1 MTIKVTLEKVK
12 AKNFEIEI
20 FGMGYVGFP
29 LAVRLSSSGFRV
41 LGIDTDTNR
50 IQRILKNSLR
60 ESELNLKEEFL
71 HARQSGNLDFALAP
85 QTSKNPKVGIICV
98 PTPFPTNEIESDVYV
113 KSAIGNFLTTSKEG
127 DVIIIESSIEVGT
140 TEKIRRLI
148 ESKGFKVGENYGL
161 GFCPERIDPQNKKWN
176 LENIPRVI
184 YCSDDMTY
192 YITQKIYQHV
202 NNSNLLRVRSAE
214 VAEVVKSFENTFRLV
229 NISLVNELAILCNK
243 LKINVSDVITAAS
256 TKPFGFMPFYPSAGA
271 GGHCIPKDP
280 RFLLETAKKF
290 GVDFSTINSAL
301 IVNSN
306 IPKYIVDSIQS
317 TMEKMKLHKSIL
329 VIGLTYKPDVEDMR
343 DSPGF
348 KIVKELTSRNF
359 TVSIFDP
366 YYKKELKEKY
376 TIENELSNVN
386 FHVLEDISDDKQLEK
401 IDCICI
407 VQHHTGIKL
416 RLKQIYDKSLVSYI
430 FDCGAKLIEDPK
442 SKTILNTFGA

>member
-1 MTIKVTLEKVK
+1 
-12 AKNFEIEI
+12 
-20 FGMGYVGFP
+20 
-29 LAVRLSSSGFRV
+29 
-41 LGIDTDTNR
+41 
-50 IQRILKNSLR
+50 
-60 ESELNLKEEFL
+60 
-71 HARQSGNLDFALAP
+71 
-85 QTSKNPKVGIICV
+85 
-98 PTPFPTNEIESDVYV
+98 
-113 KSAIGNFLTTSKEG
+113 
-127 DVIIIESSIEVGT
+127 
-140 TEKIRRLI
+140 LI
-148 ESKGFKVGENYGL
+148 ETKGFKVGENYGL

-184 YCSDDMTY
+184 YCSDDITY
-192 YITQKIYQHV
+192 HIAQKIYQHV
-202 NNSNLLRVRSAE
+202 NNTNLLRVKSAE

-280 RFLLETAKKF
+280 RFLLESAKKF

-301 IVNSN
+301 KVNSI

-348 KIVKELTSRNF
+348 KIVKELASRNF
-359 TVSIFDP
+359 TVYIFDP

-386 FHVLEDISDDKQLEK
+386 FHVLEDISDDKLLEK
-401 IDCICI
+401 VDCICI
-407 VQHHTGIKL
+407 VQHHAGIKL
-416 RLKQIYDKSLVSYI
+416 RLKQIYGKSLVSYI